1 MAGRIYDAKMTSL
14 EKSLKRKP
22 PPSLYGQLEKTHKVE
37 MAYQHARLV
46 HVSDKYDAALDLCN
60 VCQGEIAALTALV
73 HRLKCQLRVAK
84 SPRWWRRGW
93 STTRVRA
100 FKLCQ

>member
-1 MAGRIYDAKMTSL
+1 MYDAKMTSL

-37 MAYQHARLV
+37 LAYQHARLV
-46 HVSDKYDAALDLCN
+46 HVSDKYDAALDLCR
-60 VCQGEIAALTALV
+60 VCEGEIAALTAHV

-84 SPRWWRRGW
+84 RPRWYRRGS
-93 STTRVRA
+93 STTRVR
-100 FKLCQ
+100 FRL